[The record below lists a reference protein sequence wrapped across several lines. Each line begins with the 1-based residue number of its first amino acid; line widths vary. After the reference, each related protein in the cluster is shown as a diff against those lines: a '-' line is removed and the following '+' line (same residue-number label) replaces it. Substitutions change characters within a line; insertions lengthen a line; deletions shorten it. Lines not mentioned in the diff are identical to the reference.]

1 MEIVSERIKME
12 DRHKWHFYVDAVYRA
27 DPSLQGTQAE
37 VLSKLMHV
45 PNMRG
50 FRRCTGSTVDD
61 PLYIA
66 LFTSGEDLYWRDD
79 LDTSLGILL
88 YYGDQKTPGKD
99 LHDTLFS
106 GNYILREIFNRACS
120 SDINERKRIPPI
132 FVFKKVKGRDIKFL
146 GLAVPGIQ
154 GKPQKDWLTAVWG
167 SNREG
172 DRFLNYKS
180 FFTILNTVKGCAAE
194 PGECGISLAWLTDIE
209 SGNAYD
215 SKYAPLEWKRYID
228 NKKYLSLTALRET
241 YVKSKE
247 EQLPSS
253 REAEKV
259 KMLQYIHDYFIEKD
273 RGYSF
278 ESFACYIVQQLDNNV
293 ARIDV
298 TRPFKDGGID
308 GVGLYK
314 VFSNAPQ
321 EVLVDFYMQAKCYN
335 PFTND
340 VGVKDTSRLISR
352 IKDRQFGIMVTTSYV
367 NKPAYQEILDD
378 GHPIVI
384 ITGKTIV
391 DLLVNQLEIHT
402 LEALKSWITRSF

>member
-1 MEIVSERIKME
+1 
-12 DRHKWHFYVDAVYRA
+12 
-27 DPSLQGTQAE
+27 
-37 VLSKLMHV
+37 
-45 PNMRG
+45 
-50 FRRCTGSTVDD
+50 
-61 PLYIA
+61 
-66 LFTSGEDLYWRDD
+66 
-79 LDTSLGILL
+79 
-88 YYGDQKTPGKD
+88 
-99 LHDTLFS
+99 
-106 GNYILREIFNRACS
+106 
-120 SDINERKRIPPI
+120 
-132 FVFKKVKGRDIKFL
+132 
-146 GLAVPGIQ
+146 
-154 GKPQKDWLTAVWG
+154 
-167 SNREG
+167 
-172 DRFLNYKS
+172 
-180 FFTILNTVKGCAAE
+180 
-194 PGECGISLAWLTDIE
+194 
-209 SGNAYD
+209 
-215 SKYAPLEWKRYID
+215 
-228 NKKYLSLTALRET
+228 LTALRET

>member
-1 MEIVSERIKME
+1 MDYITERIKPE
-12 DRHKWHFYVDAVYRA
+12 DRHKWHFYIDAVYKG
-27 DPSLQGTQAE
+27 DPTLRGKKAE

-50 FRRCTGSTVDD
+50 FRRCTGSTIDD

-66 LFTSGEDLYWRDD
+66 LFTSGEDIYWRDD

-99 LHDTLFS
+99 LHDTLFR

-120 SDINERKRIPPI
+120 NNIEDRKRIPPV
-132 FVFKKVKGRDIKFL
+132 FVFKKAGGSDIKFL

-180 FFTILNTVKGCAAE
+180 FFTVLNTIKGCKAE
-194 PGECGISLAWLTDIE
+194 PDEAGISLAWLTDIE
-209 SGNAYD
+209 NGHAYESD
-215 SKYAPLEWKRYID
+215 FAPVEWKKYIE
-228 NKKYLSLTALRET
+228 NKKYVSLTSFKET

-247 EQLPSS
+247 EQLPAQSDT
-253 REAEKV
+253 EAV
-259 KMLQYIHDYFIEKD
+259 IMLEYLQNYFIEKD

-278 ESFACYIVQQLDNNV
+278 ESFACYIVQQMDNNV

-298 TRPFKDGGID
+298 TQPFKDGGID
-308 GVGLYK
+308 AVGMYK
-314 VFSNAPQ
+314 VFPNAPQ
-321 EVLVDFYMQAKCYN
+321 EVLVDFYMQAKCYK
-335 PFTND
+335 PFSND
-340 VGVKDTSRLISR
+340 VGVKDTARLISR

-367 NKPAYQEILDD
+367 NKQAYQEILDD
-378 GHPIVI
+378 GHPIVL
-384 ITGKTIV
+384 ITGKTII
-391 DLLVNQLEIHT
+391 DLLFNQIEIRT
-402 LEALKSWITRSF
+402 LDALKDWLSRSF